1 MSEEGV
7 GGSPARVGGLGRVT
21 GTQLYV
27 ADMPHEDALHVKL
40 VALDVAHARIRGI
53 DRAAALA
60 LPGVRMVMTADDLPK
75 PMPRFG
81 PQRKDRPVLAVGE
94 TKYHGEP
101 IAAVAAETLD
111 AAEAAA
117 RLVAVDYQELS
128 AVHTLAAALAPDA
141 PRVQDPSLRPGDP
154 CAETN
159 VLHEHRYGWGDVD
172 AALTTADVV
181 VEGTYSF
188 PMVTQFAIEPHAFM
202 AAPDGD
208 GIAVWSSI
216 QHPYWLQRVIADLLQ
231 LPLARVRV
239 FAPDPGGAFGGKQHA
254 KYEPLLAFMARATG
268 RQVRLV
274 LTLEETFQAVRRGA
288 S

>member
-101 IAAVAAETLD
+101 IAAVADE
-111 AAEAAA
+111 
-117 RLVAVDYQELS
+117 VS
-128 AVHTLAAALAPDA
+128 PLAATP
-141 PRVQDPSLRPGDP
+141 LRSAG
-154 CAETN
+154 
-159 VLHEHRYGWGDVD
+159 V
-172 AALTTADVV
+172 
-181 VEGTYSF
+181 
-188 PMVTQFAIEPHAFM
+188 
-202 AAPDGD
+202 
-208 GIAVWSSI
+208 
-216 QHPYWLQRVIADLLQ
+216 
-231 LPLARVRV
+231 
-239 FAPDPGGAFGGKQHA
+239 GGA
-254 KYEPLLAFMARATG
+254 R
-268 RQVRLV
+268 
-274 LTLEETFQAVRRGA
+274 
-288 S
+288 